1 MLNQKIW
8 FLPAIAVT
16 LGIFALSTFLSFPV
30 QVEGVGYFD
39 KIEHCFAYFVLVL
52 SFLIAYQRAGV
63 LTKKRALYI
72 LLLSASYG
80 FSLELVQY
88 LFFAYRYFEWLDAGA
103 NVLGALLGFGVFMIF
118 KRVR

>member
-16 LGIFALSTFLSFPV
+16 VGIFALSTFLSLPV
-30 QVEGVGYFD
+30 QVEGIEYLD

-52 SFLIAYQRAGV
+52 SFLIAYRRAGV
-63 LTKKRALYI
+63 LTKKRSLCI

-88 LFFAYRYFEWLDAGA
+88 LFFSYRYFEWLDAGA
-103 NVLGALLGFGVFMIF
+103 NALGVFFGFGVFMIF